1 LTTTAANLR
10 RKAVRNTL
18 KAACAIFAIINL
30 TSIASAGAADLL
42 KVKMSRLAFPSLSTM
57 MIDIVKAKGIDKR
70 HDIDLEGVTF
80 SAISG
85 YYGALANGD
94 ADMTAS
100 GPLVVQKM
108 ILEGVPI
115 RIGMTWARMNILS
128 VITGDPSIK
137 SIDDLKGKSIAADM
151 GSAEYQTLAV
161 YGRSQNLVFGKDVA
175 VVQASPP
182 VARGQLE
189 AKRVEAAMLWEPTTT
204 LALRDHPDYRVV
216 LAGDTAWSAISKTAG
231 WDLVVAIRED
241 FLNAHAD
248 ALLRIISMFQEGR
261 DWYMANLDEA
271 DQILAETIKLPKDAF
286 KAAVSSGRLAYDIK
300 PAWDTEREAIWNM
313 FKIAV
318 DAGYLP
324 KLPNERVIYKP

>member
-1 LTTTAANLR
+1 
-10 RKAVRNTL
+10 VRNTL
-18 KAACAIFAIINL
+18 KAACVVIAGLAFA
-30 TSIASAGAADLL
+30 SAHSAGAADLL

-70 HDIDLEGVTF
+70 HGIDLEGVTF

-128 VITGDPSIK
+128 VITGEPSIN
-137 SIDDLKGKSIAADM
+137 SIQDLKGKTIAADM

-161 YGRSQNLVFGKDVA
+161 YGRTQKLVFGKDVT

-189 AKRVEAAMLWEPTTT
+189 AKRVEAAMMWEPTTT
-204 LALRDHPDYRVV
+204 LALRDHPEYRVI

-231 WDLVVAIRED
+231 WDLVVAVRED
-241 FLNAHAD
+241 FLKAHAD
-248 ALLRIISMFQEGR
+248 AVPRIIAMFQEGR

-271 DQILAETIKLPKDAF
+271 DQILADSIKLPKGAF

-300 PAWDTEREAIWNM
+300 PAWESEREAIWNM

>member
-1 LTTTAANLR
+1 
-10 RKAVRNTL
+10 
-18 KAACAIFAIINL
+18 
-30 TSIASAGAADLL
+30 
-42 KVKMSRLAFPSLSTM
+42 MSRLAFPSLSTM

-70 HDIDLEGVTF
+70 HGIDLEGVTF

-128 VITGDPSIK
+128 VITGDPSIN
-137 SIDDLKGKSIAADM
+137 SIEDLKGKTIAADM

-189 AKRVEAAMLWEPTTT
+189 AKRVEAAMMWEPTTT
-204 LALRDHPDYRVV
+204 LALRDHPEYRVI

-231 WDLVVAIRED
+231 WDLVVAVRED
-241 FLNAHAD
+241 VPG
-248 ALLRIISMFQEGR
+248 LRMPTRCRGSSACFR
-261 DWYMANLDEA
+261 
-271 DQILAETIKLPKDAF
+271 
-286 KAAVSSGRLAYDIK
+286 KAASGTWPISTKQIRFCRIYQIAAGCFQSRRFFGAPRLRHQARVGT
-300 PAWDTEREAIWNM
+300 PNARRSGTCLR
-313 FKIAV
+313 
-318 DAGYLP
+318 LP
-324 KLPNERVIYKP
+324 